1 MGRLI
6 VLIPLLT
13 LLACDTSTDGPAGFP
28 ANPCNTTYF
37 NEQMAA
43 GFSPPGNLVGP
54 IGDGGPSGT
63 GQPIVVEWRLPD
75 EARAQFRLSIFE
87 FDGSMEE
94 VVALHLK
101 LVDPTRYD
109 VTRNEAIMLNSGL
122 LGWLI
127 VEEAL
132 DPSNDEIF
140 ASVYVVRGNVH
151 ARASG
156 YGSATPGTGD
166 LDTLLAVFQT
176 LCLK

>member
-13 LLACDTSTDGPAGFP
+13 LLACDTSTDGPTGFP
-28 ANPCNTTYF
+28 TNPCNTSYF
-37 NEQMAA
+37 NEEMAA

-54 IGDGGPSGT
+54 IGDGAPSGT
-63 GQPIVVEWRLPD
+63 GEPIVVEWRLPGV
-75 EARAQFRLSIFE
+75 ERAQFRLSIFE
-87 FDGSMEE
+87 FDGAMED
-94 VVALHLK
+94 VVALHLQ
-101 LVDPTRYD
+101 LVDPTRYV
-109 VTRNEAIMLNSGL
+109 VTSNEAIMLKSGL

-127 VEEAL
+127 VEETL
-132 DPSNDEIF
+132 DSPNDEIF
-140 ASVYVVRGNVH
+140 ASVYVVRGNIH

-166 LDTLLAVFQT
+166 LDSLLGVFHT